1 MLFYRISNYLKSKGM
16 KAKSLYLA
24 VFMLGLLSW
33 SCNNKDGLN
42 NSSNTE
48 SLKSSLNNGVQQ
60 LTTAMNTIST
70 SAGYQVLA
78 SPDLTTKSAEI
89 SYLDTITHSI
99 LLADIAG
106 VYDYKANT
114 FMREHM
120 SIMRFFNK
128 TGESSQM
135 IVRLPEEKVKSWRSL
150 LRFSPADTLL
160 TNNFEVS
167 VSDYQYNFKRY
178 VGYDYSMAS
187 AIKIKNTDAGVLK
200 IQSSQ
205 IKTYG
210 YTYASEF
217 AFPNGYVIKCQYTSG
232 DTATSVYAITNG
244 TQTLYEEK
252 YTAIKSGTEMRHR
265 EREFSL
271 TIGNVLITR
280 SMNKGQSHLDSAKV
294 YVGGVLQLH
303 SKVELVD
310 KATGTITDADETD
323 KCITNKKRE
332 LKITFDDGTTS
343 TFTELAGAV
352 VTDISNL
359 FSSMKQVNFAINIV
373 DWIAWDIYKKK

>member
-1 MLFYRISNYLKSKGM
+1 
-16 KAKSLYLA
+16 
-24 VFMLGLLSW
+24 
-33 SCNNKDGLN
+33 
-42 NSSNTE
+42 
-48 SLKSSLNNGVQQ
+48 
-60 LTTAMNTIST
+60 
-70 SAGYQVLA
+70 
-78 SPDLTTKSAEI
+78 
-89 SYLDTITHSI
+89 
-99 LLADIAG
+99 
-106 VYDYKANT
+106 
-114 FMREHM
+114 
-120 SIMRFFNK
+120 
-128 TGESSQM
+128 
-135 IVRLPEEKVKSWRSL
+135 
-150 LRFSPADTLL
+150 
-160 TNNFEVS
+160 
-167 VSDYQYNFKRY
+167 
-178 VGYDYSMAS
+178 
-187 AIKIKNTDAGVLK
+187 
-200 IQSSQ
+200 
-205 IKTYG
+205 
-210 YTYASEF
+210 
-217 AFPNGYVIKCQYTSG
+217 VIKCQYTSG

-271 TIGNVLITR
+271 TIGNVLIIR

>member
-1 MLFYRISNYLKSKGM
+1 M

-24 VFMLGLLSW
+24 VLLLGLLSW
-33 SCNNKDGLN
+33 NCSNKDGLKT
-42 NSSNTE
+42 SSDSV
-48 SLKSSLNNGVQQ
+48 SLKSSLKSGVQE
-60 LTTAMNTIST
+60 LTTAVNTIST

-78 SPDLTTKSAEI
+78 STDLTTKSAEL

-150 LRFSPADTLL
+150 LHFSAADTLL
-160 TNNFEVS
+160 TNNYEVNI
-167 VSDYQYNFKRY
+167 SDYQYNFKRY

-200 IQSSQ
+200 IQSSKN
-205 IKTYG
+205 KTYG

-217 AFPNGYVIKCQYTSG
+217 AFPNGYVIKCQYSSG
-232 DTATSVYAITNG
+232 DTATSVYAITDG
-244 TQTLYEEK
+244 AKTLYEEK
-252 YTAIKSGTEMRHR
+252 YTAIKSNTEMRHR
-265 EREFSL
+265 EKEFSL
-271 TIGNVLITR
+271 TIGDVLITR
-280 SMNKGQSHLDSAKV
+280 SMNKEQSHLDSAKV

-310 KATGTITDADETD
+310 LTTGTTNDADEID
-323 KCITNKKRE
+323 RCISNKKRE
-332 LKITFDDGTTS
+332 LQITFDDGTVS
-343 TFTELAGAV
+343 TFTELAGTV
-352 VTDISNL
+352 VTDISTL
-359 FSSMKQVNFAINIV
+359 FTSMKQVNFAINIV
-373 DWIAWDIYKKK
+373 DWIAWDIYTNK